1 MAVLKVRAGHA
12 RGRSGNFKAGGD
24 PTSAAKQC
32 VCFAMPGPLVRRRR
46 VKLGVMGR
54 VAVLVRGG
62 VGVDWPMLP
71 KFSKPW
77 LATKYDK
84 IESGRGHGQI
94 THCSSAR
101 GQLDAQCRRFPHV
114 SASANYGAVRM
125 FCPMGFGRKAR
136 GHSTLCLTLQYHP
149 VMFHQSRRYTVCV
162 HLGPMRHSLAHV
174 HICVII
180 RSVHAPTQCLF

>member
-71 KFSKPW
+71 QVFQ
-77 LATKYDK
+77 AMVGDK
-84 IESGRGHGQI
+84 I
-94 THCSSAR
+94 
-101 GQLDAQCRRFPHV
+101 
-114 SASANYGAVRM
+114 
-125 FCPMGFGRKAR
+125 
-136 GHSTLCLTLQYHP
+136 
-149 VMFHQSRRYTVCV
+149 
-162 HLGPMRHSLAHV
+162 
-174 HICVII
+174 
-180 RSVHAPTQCLF
+180 